1 MPDLRPIPIPWRQRW
16 REFRVA
22 YLPLV
27 TFLALLLAIGILW
40 GRYVHPSSILGEVE
54 SVRLP
59 IVTAVPGTLQSLHVS
74 LLQPVTNGQ
83 LLAVVSVTDPQSL
96 QAQLQAIEAD
106 LRLLQARMVQDRAR
120 ETDSRRQL
128 RVDLMNERL
137 NLSLAQIRL
146 RQAEGEF
153 DRAQQ
158 LFEKELIP
166 RGLNLA
172 GQGDDG
178 RFNFGFDVA
187 VRDRDAL
194 RTEVKER
201 LPLVAELE
209 ASLAA
214 AKLGTN
220 PPNGADLAD
229 AAVENAI
236 RAQQLVLEQTLKPIR
251 LVATMDGFVSGLS
264 HRAGDKLVAG
274 TALLT
279 LSANSSDRVIAW
291 IRPPVTTR
299 PKVGDRVMVRRLNVG
314 HGSTTGTVI
323 EVGSQFEPL
332 SAALQPPGGNTARLD
347 VGLPILVR
355 LSEPGEFI
363 PGEPVQ
369 LEATTGLARLLR

>member
-264 HRAGDKLVAG
+264 NRAGDKLVAG